1 MEYTIREISEGE
13 YHLIK
18 EFTYQA
24 IFLKDES
31 IIVPRTALDSPKL
44 KIYYEDFGKPDDACL
59 IVEVDNKVVG
69 AVWTRILSG
78 EVKGFGYIDSFTPE
92 FGIALF
98 KEYRNRGL
106 GTKLM
111 KSMLELLKIK
121 GYRRTSLAVQKDNYA
136 ANMYKNMGFSVMK
149 ELEEE
154 YLMVYDLQNTL
165 VEMSEFFNNRAP
177 IYDVKHLEHIGG
189 IESKHILASFFPS
202 HTLTMIDLGIGTG
215 LELEA
220 IFQRFPEI
228 EVTGLDIAED
238 MLKLLV
244 EKFPDRNIR
253 LLCESYLTYDFGINR
268 YDVALSAMTLHHYNH
283 QTKTDLYR
291 KIHDSLKDN
300 GIYIECDF
308 MISEH
313 EYDNPQENED
323 FYFSEF
329 ERLKKEQNIADNL
342 EYHYDTPCTVSN
354 QKKMLSEAGF
364 LNVKEVWR
372 KNNVVILT
380 ADK

>member
-1 MEYTIREISEGE
+1 MEYKIREIREDE

-24 IFLKDES
+24 IFLREES
-31 IIVPRTALDSPKL
+31 MVAPRTVLDEPKL
-44 KIYYEDFGKPDDACL
+44 RIYYEDFGKPDEACL
-59 IVEVDNKVVG
+59 LVEVDNMVVG

-78 EVKGFGYIDSFTPE
+78 EVKGFGNLDQFTPE
-92 FGIALF
+92 FGISLF
-98 KEYRNRGL
+98 KEYRNKGL

-111 KSMLELLKIK
+111 ENMLELLKKK

-136 ANMYKNMGFSVMK
+136 VNMYKQVGFSVFK
-149 ELEEE
+149 ELKEQ
-154 YLMVYDLQNTL
+154 YLMVCDLQNTL
-165 VEMSEFFNNRAP
+165 IEMSDFFNNRAP
-177 IYDVKHLEHIGG
+177 IYDEKHLEHIGG
-189 IESKHILASFFPS
+189 IESKNILASFFPA
-202 HTLTMIDLGIGTG
+202 HARMMIDLGIGTG

-220 IFQRFPEI
+220 IFQRFPEM

-244 EKFPDRNIR
+244 EKYPDRKIY
-253 LLCESYLTYDFGINR
+253 LLYESYLSYDFGMNR
-268 YDVALSAMTLHHYNH
+268 FDVALSAMTLHHYNH

-291 KIHDSLKDN
+291 KIHNSLNDN
-300 GIYIECDF
+300 GIYIECDY

-313 EYDNPQENED
+313 EYENPQENED

-329 ERLKKEQNIADNL
+329 ERIKKEQGLSDNH

-354 QKKMLSEAGF
+354 QIKMLSEAGF
-364 LNVKEVWR
+364 SNIREVWQ
-372 KNNVVILT
+372 KNNVIILT
-380 ADK
+380 AEK